1 MKLYLKIEWKEVKCM
16 PRLKRKKSRKLKPI
30 AKILIVILLVI
41 LGCLTFYYVQ
51 YYQALHSVNA
61 DFTSAKGE
69 DFKSTKDPKLDD
81 FNVLLVGSDSRGSDQ
96 GRSDSILLLHYDS
109 KAKKPKVVSF
119 MRDSYV
125 EIPNRGK
132 QKLNAAYSYGGI
144 ELLRETIQ
152 QNFDIKMDYY
162 LMTDFSGFAKIID
175 TAFPDGVTITAGKE
189 MSKNIGMTIYPGKQQ
204 MDGKTLLAYSRF
216 RYDAQSDFGRVK
228 RQQQVVQSVMK
239 QSVSDISI
247 TKIPSLLGLVQG
259 NISTNIPTKLLVNM
273 GQEMYFHPPTG
284 LDSLTVPT
292 NGSYEDKTYPG
303 AGAVLE
309 LDLDKNQAAIKKFLN
324 DDKS

>member
-1 MKLYLKIEWKEVKCM
+1 M
-16 PRLKRKKSRKLKPI
+16 
-30 AKILIVILLVI
+30 
-41 LGCLTFYYVQ
+41 Q

-61 DFTSAKGE
+61 DFSSAKGE
-69 DFKSTKDPKLDD
+69 NFKSTKDPKLDD
-81 FNVLLVGSDSRGSDQ
+81 FNVLLLGSDSRGSDQ
-96 GRSDSILLLHYDS
+96 GRSDSILILHYDS
-109 KAKKPKVVSF
+109 KAKKPKVVSL

-125 EIPNRGK
+125 DIPNRGK
-132 QKLNAAYSYGGI
+132 QKLNAAYSYGGV

-152 QNFDIKMDYY
+152 QNFDIKTDYY
-162 LMTDFSGFAKIID
+162 LVTDFSGFAKIID
-175 TAFPDGVTITAGKE
+175 TAFPDGVTITSDSE
-189 MSKNIGMTIYPGKQQ
+189 MSKNIGMTIHSGKQQ

-239 QSVSDISI
+239 QGISNIGI
-247 TKIPSLLGLVQG
+247 TEIPSLLGLIKG

-292 NGSYEDKTYPG
+292 NGSYEGKTYPG

-309 LDLDKNQAAIKKFLN
+309 MDLDKNQAAIKKFLS